1 MPSVKRSRPATATG
15 ETDTGDS
22 EDETAAL
29 PQTLTE
35 AQVGI
40 LTDKVDR
47 CLRWNSFLTHCYI
60 DSGRW
65 YMQSIFVNLSLAT
78 WRWILKG
85 KIPKGADRD
94 HLLDAYDALA
104 LNPKHD
110 DIVLDDFCQL
120 TQRYRNQRERKKRD
134 FSQFNSE
141 FVDVDEMPS
150 KMIPRTFADRRLRPI
165 DDIDN
170 DIDNELDS
178 EEDEPEFELNRILA
192 G

>member
-1 MPSVKRSRPATATG
+1 MKKDALVESDM
-15 ETDTGDS
+15 TDAEFIIYLKQKFNVQNFFFCFQYMKDY
-22 EDETAAL
+22 
-29 PQTLTE
+29 
-35 AQVGI
+35 
-40 LTDKVDR
+40 VDFDGSSDR
-47 CLRWNSFLTHCYI
+47 
-60 DSGRW
+60 GRW

-134 FSQFNSE
+134 FSQVNSE